1 MFIRMLWVASAILVL
16 ATALRAEDC
25 PIPRGG
31 DEIATALETAPSCEA
46 ALKLFQTCAHVSSI
60 DSMFGGIV
68 TTRCEGDFLSKISAM
83 QRKSYDKTREACTRK
98 YAKKE
103 GTMYRS
109 FEAFCHAK
117 LARAY
122 ALKFGASPKDSAT
135 QK

>member
-1 MFIRMLWVASAILVL
+1 MYIRMLWLALAFILSAVPS
-16 ATALRAEDC
+16 RAEDC
-25 PIPRGG
+25 PVPRSG
-31 DEIATALETAPSCEA
+31 DTIAEALEKAPSCEA
-46 ALKLFQTCAHVSSI
+46 SLKLFQSCAYLASI

-68 TTRCEGDFLSKISAM
+68 TTKCEADFLTKISAM

-122 ALKFGASPKDSAT
+122 AQKFGASPAA

>member
-1 MFIRMLWVASAILVL
+1 MARLLLALSATFLLIAPAKAV
-16 ATALRAEDC
+16 DC
-25 PIPRGG
+25 PVARDG
-31 DEIATALETAPSCEA
+31 DAISAAIEKAPTCEA
-46 ALKLFQTCAHVSSI
+46 AYNVFQACAYIASI

-68 TTRCEGDFLSKISAM
+68 TTRCEGDFLSKINAM